1 MCYCL
6 RNQSNYAGG
15 WIEKDLGAKAVVR
28 YDATLSDASD
38 IDNGW
43 LAEISVPRSSV
54 NIVDGKVKVNL
65 ALFDMEGGEDAIV
78 STGEKNPQKWITVL
92 GL

>member
-1 MCYCL
+1 M
-6 RNQSNYAGG
+6 
-15 WIEKDLGAKAVVR
+15 GANAVVR

-38 IDNGW
+38 VDNGW

-54 NIVDGKVKVNL
+54 KVVDGKVKVNL

-78 STGEKNPQKWITVL
+78 STGEKNPQKWITVT